1 MLKIVLIYGFLLVRI
16 SDMSLQQR
24 SHRKNRLRLF
34 TDYPTHRLSHPFYC
48 LFFTYLRHMF
58 VIADILTITFTL
70 FAVIDVI
77 GAVPIVIGLK
87 NRSVGFHPG
96 IATLFAGGLMVLF
109 LFVGERLLHLMG
121 VDVQSFAVAGSIVIF
136 ILGLEMVLG
145 INLFRSDPDLGS
157 SGSIVP
163 LGFPILAGS
172 GTLTTIMSLRSVY
185 TIPNIILGILANLVV
200 IYIVLRSVDFLERN
214 IGKSTLGALK
224 KFFGVILLAIAVKIF
239 VAAIYEFRPPH

>member
-1 MLKIVLIYGFLLVRI
+1 LHLLQRYTSFRTFGLSVI
-16 SDMSLQQR
+16 SDY
-24 SHRKNRLRLF
+24 F
-34 TDYPTHRLSHPFYC
+34 A
-48 LFFTYLRHMF
+48 YLYAVF
-58 VIADILTITFTL
+58 GLADILTVTFTL

-87 NRSVGFHPG
+87 SRSVEFHPG
-96 IATLFAGGLMVLF
+96 ISTIFAGCLMVLF
-109 LFVGERLLHLMG
+109 LFAGEQLLHLMG
-121 VDVQSFAVAGSIVIF
+121 VDVESFAVAGSIVIF
-136 ILGLEMVLG
+136 ILGIEMVLG
-145 INLFRSDPDLGS
+145 INLFRTDPDLGS

-185 TIPNIILGILANLVV
+185 TMPNIIVGILANLLV

-239 VAAIYEFRPPH
+239 VAAIYQFRPPH